1 MLCVV
6 RAWILLST
14 LLVSAGWV
22 LSLCHQLNPV
32 GYAVYFALA
41 TIAWRSRP
49 KRQPGD
55 WRGQLARTVRQFLR
69 PGRRPIV
76 WLYYVLALMS
86 MLGGLLY
93 VSTDGDGLAY
103 RIPRVMHWL
112 WQAQWCWIRTQ
123 DLRMN
128 IAGNGFEWLCA
139 PIILFTHT
147 DRWVFLINAFSYL
160 LLPGLIFSVFV
171 RLGVRPRVAWWWMWL
186 LPSGWCYVMQA
197 GSCHNDSYAVIYA
210 LASVDLALRAR
221 ERQNPTDWWLALL
234 AAALATSVKQTDIPL
249 VLLWLVAAW
258 PGRRL
263 CFMPP
268 LGGSVAIALGLLVS
282 GLPMILLNLHYAGSW
297 TGIPP
302 QFHAELNS
310 PFWGVLGNAF
320 CLSVQNLAPPFIP
333 GADGWN
339 RAMHH
344 FIQTPFGAHFS
355 AFEDFGHLKHS
366 ISDETAG
373 IGLGICSL
381 LLISLVAAAWAGRS
395 ARPAQPPRTGL
406 ASHHLWL
413 LRLTPWLLLL
423 LYAAKV
429 GTNQNAR
436 QLGPYYVFLF
446 PLLLWPEV
454 QAELL
459 RRTWWRRLGLLVM
472 ALTALLLVTSRQRPL
487 FPFQT
492 LIATLQVKHPHSQ
505 FLEKTWN
512 SFDFRSSFE
521 KSRNLFQKDFPPD
534 VTLVG
539 YATTGGNVEP
549 GLALPLGR
557 LRIER
562 LLPDDSPD
570 QVRQAGIRYVVL
582 DDFALRLHDESIAQ
596 WTNRFTGRLV
606 DQMTFYL
613 DPYEPPS
620 HVYLVQLEP

>member
-1 MLCVV
+1 MLPLV

-263 CFMPP
+263 CFRCPK
-268 LGGSVAIALGLLVS
+268 SS
-282 GLPMILLNLHYAGSW
+282 K
-297 TGIPP
+297 
-302 QFHAELNS
+302 AEKCAPN
-310 PFWGVLGNAF
+310 GV
-320 CLSVQNLAPPFIP
+320 
-333 GADGWN
+333 
-339 RAMHH
+339 
-344 FIQTPFGAHFS
+344 
-355 AFEDFGHLKHS
+355 
-366 ISDETAG
+366 
-373 IGLGICSL
+373 
-381 LLISLVAAAWAGRS
+381 
-395 ARPAQPPRTGL
+395 
-406 ASHHLWL
+406 
-413 LRLTPWLLLL
+413 
-423 LYAAKV
+423 
-429 GTNQNAR
+429 
-436 QLGPYYVFLF
+436 
-446 PLLLWPEV
+446 
-454 QAELL
+454 
-459 RRTWWRRLGLLVM
+459 
-472 ALTALLLVTSRQRPL
+472 
-487 FPFQT
+487 
-492 LIATLQVKHPHSQ
+492 
-505 FLEKTWN
+505 
-512 SFDFRSSFE
+512 
-521 KSRNLFQKDFPPD
+521 
-534 VTLVG
+534 
-539 YATTGGNVEP
+539 
-549 GLALPLGR
+549 
-557 LRIER
+557 
-562 LLPDDSPD
+562 
-570 QVRQAGIRYVVL
+570 
-582 DDFALRLHDESIAQ
+582 
-596 WTNRFTGRLV
+596 
-606 DQMTFYL
+606 
-613 DPYEPPS
+613 
-620 HVYLVQLEP
+620 